1 MFTNS
6 VRSLGWGVPKC
17 TKYASVWAQE
27 WQKYLLHDGKKY
39 LLHDGALHLWSE
51 LTLVS
56 AVCVLQSDTRL
67 RGRAILLPTDVLLT
81 PRKKEINE
89 PSFLLLILA
98 SIAACISQRL
108 ILTLLWFC
116 AVWSNTR
123 IAWPGVG
130 WGMFYTAVKTTKST
144 FQTGREVEIL
154 LLSNTNHQTI
164 LQFFQYINF

>member
-1 MFTNS
+1 MYQICL
-6 VRSLGWGVPKC
+6 SLSSRVAKIFATWWQKIFATWWGTAPL
-17 TKYASVWAQE
+17 VWADTGVRGVRAAVRHSTQGSSHPAAFRRITYTA
-27 WQKYLLHDGKKY
+27 QNRKYEK
-39 LLHDGALHLWSE
+39 
-51 LTLVS
+51 
-56 AVCVLQSDTRL
+56 C
-67 RGRAILLPTDVLLT
+67 
-81 PRKKEINE
+81 E

-144 FQTGREVEIL
+144 FQTGRVVEIL

>member
-1 MFTNS
+1 MSQNIPNMPQFELKSGKNICYMMAKNICYMMGHCTS
-6 VRSLGWGVPKC
+6 GLSWHWCPRCACCSPTLDSGVEPSC
-17 TKYASVWAQE
+17 CLQTY
-27 WQKYLLHDGKKY
+27 YLH
-39 LLHDGALHLWSE
+39 
-51 LTLVS
+51 
-56 AVCVLQSDTRL
+56 
-67 RGRAILLPTDVLLT
+67 RA
-81 PRKKEINE
+81 KKEINE

-116 AVWSNTR
+116 AVWGNTR

-144 FQTGREVEIL
+144 FQTGRVVEI